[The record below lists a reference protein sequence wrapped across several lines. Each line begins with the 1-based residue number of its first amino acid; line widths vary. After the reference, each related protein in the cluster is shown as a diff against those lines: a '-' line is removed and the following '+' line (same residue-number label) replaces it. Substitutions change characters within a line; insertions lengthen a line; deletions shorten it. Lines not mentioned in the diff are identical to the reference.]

1 MLRRHA
7 FPELSAALMAG
18 ALGFSAP
25 ALAQSDLPDFGD
37 SSAATLSPADERR
50 LGEMFLREVRSR
62 LVLVDDPEIEAYVD
76 SLGQRLASGSD
87 SPPQS
92 FRFFVVAQDEI
103 NAFAGPGGHIGINA
117 GLVLNTESEGELAS
131 VLAHEIAHVT
141 QRHVARRFE
150 QQGRSRLPVFAGI
163 LAAIAL
169 GSQSAAL
176 GQATAAATIGTAA
189 QRTLNFSREAE
200 READRVGMQ
209 LLERAGYDPRAM
221 PAMLEK
227 LVSASRFNRKLP
239 EYLSTHP
246 LTVSRIADLK
256 ARAERYPYRERK
268 DDFRYRL
275 MRARLGVLLGD
286 DATQSL
292 APFEE
297 ATDGGEHPGSPADA
311 YGRGLALVRG
321 GDHEGAREAFAALVD
336 EYPDELFFRTAQ
348 AENELAAGRTS
359 RSIELYAEAYPLY
372 PDNKALVYGFAT
384 ALLRGG
390 RAEEAIEVI
399 EAYTRSHAPDPYLHR
414 LAAEAYAQEG
424 DSVRSRLSLAEHYYL
439 DGRFD
444 AALHQLRLASREEGA
459 GYYLLSRVDARL
471 EEIERELRSR

>member
-1 MLRRHA
+1 
-7 FPELSAALMAG
+7 MAG

-50 LGEMFLREVRSR
+50 LGESFLREVRAR
-62 LVLVDDPEIEAYVD
+62 LVLVDDPEIESYVD

-87 SPPQS
+87 GPAQS
-92 FRFFVVAQDEI
+92 FRFFVVARDEI
-103 NAFAGPGGHIGINA
+103 NAFAGPGGYIGINA
-117 GLVLNTESEGELAS
+117 GLILNTGSEGELAS

-189 QRTLNFSREAE
+189 QQTLTFSREAE
-200 READRVGMQ
+200 QEADRAGMR

-221 PAMLEK
+221 PVMLEN
-227 LVSASRFNRKLP
+227 LLSATRFTRRPP

-246 LTVSRIADLK
+246 PTLSRIADLK
-256 ARAERYPYRERK
+256 ARAERYPHRERK
-268 DDFRYRL
+268 NSLRYRL
-275 MRARLGVLLGD
+275 VRARLGVLLGD
-286 DATQSL
+286 DAAQSL
-292 APFEE
+292 ALFEE
-297 ATDGGEHPGSPADA
+297 AIGSGENPASPAAA
-311 YGRGLALVRG
+311 YGRGLALVRSG
-321 GDHEGAREAFAALVD
+321 NHEGAREAFAELV
-336 EYPDELFFRTAQ
+336 EAYPGELFFRTAQ
-348 AENELAAGRTS
+348 AENELAAGRIS
-359 RSIELYAEAYPLY
+359 RSIEIYAEAYPLY
-372 PDNKALVYGFAT
+372 PDNRALVRGFAT

-390 RAEEAIEVI
+390 RSEEAIEVI
-399 EAYTRSHAPDPYLHR
+399 DAYTRSHAPDPHLHR
-414 LAAEAYAQEG
+414 LAAEAYAQRGE
-424 DSVRSRLSLAEHYYL
+424 SVRSRLALAEHYYL

-444 AALHQLRLASREEGA
+444 AALHQLRLASQEEGA

>member
-1 MLRRHA
+1 
-7 FPELSAALMAG
+7 MAG
-18 ALGFSAP
+18 ALAFSAP

-50 LGEMFLREVRSR
+50 LGEMFLREIRAR
-62 LVLVDDPEIEAYVD
+62 LVLVDDPEIESYVD
-76 SLGQRLASGSD
+76 SLGRRLASGSD
-87 SPPQS
+87 DPAQS

-103 NAFAGPGGHIGINA
+103 NAFAGPGGYIGVNA
-117 GLVLNTESEGELAS
+117 GLILNTGSEGELAS

-150 QQGRSRLPVFAGI
+150 QQGRSRLPVLAGI
-163 LAAIAL
+163 VAAIAL

-189 QRTLNFSREAE
+189 QQTLNFSREAE

-209 LLERAGYDPRAM
+209 LLERAGYDPRSM

-227 LVSASRFNRKLP
+227 LLSATRFAHRPP

-246 LTVSRIADLK
+246 HTVSRIADLE
-256 ARAERYPYRERK
+256 ARAERYPYRERE
-268 DDFRYRL
+268 DGLRYRL
-275 MRARLGVLLGD
+275 VQTRLGVLLGD
-286 DATQSL
+286 DAAQSL
-292 APFEE
+292 AFFEE
-297 ATDGGEHPGSPADA
+297 AGDGDGKPGSPVAA

-321 GDHEGAREAFAALVD
+321 GDHGGAREVFAGLVD
-336 EYPDELFFRTAQ
+336 AYPGEIFFRTAQ
-348 AENELAAGRTS
+348 AENELSAGQVS
-359 RSIELYAEAYPLY
+359 RSIALYAEAYPLY
-372 PDNKALVYGFAT
+372 PDNKALVYGFTT

-390 RAEEAIEVI
+390 RAGEAIEVI
-399 EAYTRSHAPDPYLHR
+399 DAYTRSHAPDPHLHR

-444 AALHQLRLASREEGA
+444 AALHQLRLASQEDGA
-459 GYYLLSRVDARL
+459 GYYLLSRVDARI